1 MSNQNIRSNSRCCP
15 INPPIQPA
23 ACSLQSWTTG
33 EVAAVRGF
41 LDFVVS
47 LIGSIILTLNCRR
60 QRLDL
65 YFNPHMSRV
74 RTPLVQHYSPP
85 SPRCMARLAPIR
97 LQLFVYSFSL
107 LAGVW
112 KCLDSET
119 PGNNARHKTFSSQFG
134 PIRKWGIISYIWI
147 FRVVRSTDGC
157 QTRKLNI
164 MMCCVCTSLLSYFVF
179 YNRTHYLLDL
189 WSTKMSSQSFRIE
202 IHLIV

>member
-1 MSNQNIRSNSRCCP
+1 MASVIRPRTAIAIAGAGTTPAVLAGFGWHLHRVFKSKARLMSNQNIRSNSRCCP

-134 PIRKWGIISYIWI
+134 PIRKWGIISYIY
-147 FRVVRSTDGC
+147 G
-157 QTRKLNI
+157 
-164 MMCCVCTSLLSYFVF
+164 
-179 YNRTHYLLDL
+179 YL
-189 WSTKMSSQSFRIE
+189 E
-202 IHLIV
+202 